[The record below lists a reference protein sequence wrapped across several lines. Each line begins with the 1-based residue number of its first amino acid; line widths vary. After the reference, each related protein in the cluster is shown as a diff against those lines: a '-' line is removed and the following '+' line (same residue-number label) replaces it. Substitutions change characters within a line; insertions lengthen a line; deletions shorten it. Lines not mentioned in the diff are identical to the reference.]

1 VKVAIYC
8 RVSKEEQNPENQK
21 VELLNYV
28 RNHPEL
34 ELYKVYEDKIS
45 GVKDSRPEL
54 DRLMQDARKHLFNH
68 VVIWSVDRLGRSPAH
83 FFQIVEEWSKLGI
96 SFSITTLGIDTSTP
110 VGKFITGILSQVAEL
125 ERQFT
130 IDRINLSLKRIKR
143 EIETKGYYISK
154 SGRKITKLGRPKGR
168 KDSKPRRKSGYYQRW
183 AESSAVATRNSIR
196 MVHNSKI
203 TSKKTSPHFSTL
215 LSKERT

>member
-1 VKVAIYC
+1 M
-8 RVSKEEQNPENQK
+8 P
-21 VELLNYV
+21 
-28 RNHPEL
+28 
-34 ELYKVYEDKIS
+34 YKVC
-45 GVKDSRPEL
+45 R
-54 DRLMQDARKHLFNH
+54 FC
-68 VVIWSVDRLGRSPAH
+68 

-96 SFSITTLGIDTSTP
+96 SFSITTLGINTSTP
-110 VGKFITGILSQVAEL
+110 VGKFVTGILSQVAEL

-215 LSKERT
+215 LPKENI

>member
-34 ELYKVYEDKIS
+34 ELYNIYEDRIS

-54 DRLMQDARKHLFNH
+54 DRLMQDARKRKFNH

-83 FFQIVEEWSKLGI
+83 FFQVIEEWSKLGI

-110 VGKFITGILSQVAEL
+110 VGKFVTGILSQVAEL

-143 EIETKGYYISK
+143 EIETKGYYLTK
-154 SGRKITKLGRPKGR
+154 GGRKITQLGRPKGK

-183 AESSAVATRNSIR
+183 AAANKTPG
-196 MVHNSKI
+196 
-203 TSKKTSPHFSTL
+203 KKTSPPFFHYFV
-215 LSKERT
+215 